1 MVVNPTLIGNS
12 ARFLNYHPAHS
23 GSEQVI
29 EIEVQNE
36 TSQTQQ
42 RLRFSAVPRIGE
54 GIRLLGPDGF
64 WASYDVC
71 DVWYQKADYGDIWVP
86 YLHVRLTA
94 PAEMGSEEMQEIEFG
109 LRGVNPFKI

>member
-1 MVVNPTLIGNS
+1 M
-12 ARFLNYHPAHS
+12 
-23 GSEQVI
+23 I

-54 GIRLLGPDGF
+54 GIRLLGPEGF
-64 WASYDVC
+64 WASYDVV

-86 YLHVRLTA
+86 FLHVRLTQ
-94 PAEMGSEEMQEIEFG
+94 PAEMNSEDMQRFEFG
-109 LRGVNPFKI
+109 LRGVDPFRI